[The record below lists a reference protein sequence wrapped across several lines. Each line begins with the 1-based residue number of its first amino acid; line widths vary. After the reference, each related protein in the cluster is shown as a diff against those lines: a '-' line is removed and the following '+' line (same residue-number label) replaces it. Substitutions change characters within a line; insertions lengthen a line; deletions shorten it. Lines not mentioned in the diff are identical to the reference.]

1 MPIPFRHARLAVA
14 VLSVVLAAAA
24 LAQVP
29 TPTPPAAEAKRSEP
43 ARSFITLTLPS
54 ATDRDLLSAWTR
66 WKKASLEA
74 DPKLAEAAQR
84 DLIALKAELGIADL
98 DAFSMGF
105 IRATDAKMTSNDTM
119 GAVGL
124 ATAAVELAPDLPHAH
139 LMLARAYAFA
149 DPASLS
155 RYVTELA
162 QAIRC
167 VWMDPRY
174 RRPVIADIGVSAL
187 VAVLATTLAVIGVMF
202 LRIARLF
209 FHDFHHL
216 FPQAAMRWQS
226 AVFACVFLSLP
237 VVLRLGVMP
246 AVLIFFGA
254 AAIYLSMTERA
265 VAFILIGMVAFT
277 PAGARWLASASSFPG
292 TIAEEVYQLE
302 RGGIEA
308 SASADLITA
317 RAGEKKAEFEEL
329 FALGR
334 YRLRRGQFDSAIAFF
349 EAAAAKRSNEPRLL
363 TNLGNAMLA
372 KGDVQGAAESYTTAT
387 SVDASLVAPF
397 YNLAVLYSRRAAS
410 EPPEAAVKDV
420 QRAQNVSDVVSR
432 LQPALIVPKDTS
444 QPMLLNRSLL
454 SPGLS
459 SGEIL
464 TLVDAG
470 DRDSKIESQLSL
482 QLLGN
487 VDAVLGW
494 LYPVAIAIAFGGLS
508 ALLRRGKISKG
519 CMRCGRQVCRRCDP
533 QLSVGS
539 ALCQQCVNVFVRKN
553 VVEPAV
559 KIRKQIEIAQFRSE
573 KEKLTYAF
581 GLLCSGAGHVF
592 SGLPIRG
599 AIYVF
604 LFLFALAN
612 ILFRHGV
619 LRYPYG
625 AEPLFTRLAPLA
637 AALIAVYLLSL
648 RGLYKQQS

>member
-1 MPIPFRHARLAVA
+1 
-14 VLSVVLAAAA
+14 VLSAAA
-24 LAQVP
+24 LAQAPGPVP
-29 TPTPPAAEAKRSEP
+29 APAETKRPEP
-43 ARSFITLTLPS
+43 GRSFIALTLPA
-54 ATDRDLLSAWTR
+54 ATDQDLLSVWSR
-66 WKKASLEA
+66 WKKASLAA
-74 DPKLAEAAQR
+74 DVKLAESAQKE
-84 DLIALKAELGIADL
+84 LIALKAELGIADL
-98 DAFSMGF
+98 DAFAIGF
-105 IRATDAKMTSNDTM
+105 ARAADAKMLSNDPM

-139 LMLARAYAFA
+139 LMLAKAYAFA
-149 DPASLS
+149 DPASPS

-162 QAIRC
+162 QAIRG
-167 VWMDPRY
+167 VWIDPRY
-174 RRPVIADIGVSAL
+174 RHPVIADIGVSVL
-187 VAVLATTLAVIGVMF
+187 VAVLATTLAVIAVMF
-202 LRIARLF
+202 LRIARLL

-216 FPQAAMRWQS
+216 FPRAAMRWQS

-237 VVLRLGVMP
+237 LVLRLGVMP
-246 AVLIFFGA
+246 AVLIFFGT

-265 VAFILIGMVAFT
+265 VAFVLIGMVAFT
-277 PAGARWLASASSFPG
+277 PAAARWLASASSFSG
-292 TIAEEVYQLE
+292 TVGEEVYQLE
-302 RGGIEA
+302 RGGLEA
-308 SASADLITA
+308 SVSAEAIGK
-317 RAGEKKAEFEEL
+317 RAAEKKAEFEEL

-334 YRLRRGQFDSAIAFF
+334 YRLRRGQLDAAISHF

-372 KGDVQGAAESYTTAT
+372 KGDIEGAAESYTTAT

-397 YNLAVLYSRRAAS
+397 YNLAVLYSRRAAT
-410 EPPEAAVKDV
+410 EAPEVAAKDV
-420 QRAQNVSDVVSR
+420 QRAQNVTDVVAR
-432 LQPALIVPKDTS
+432 LQPALIVPKDTT
-444 QPMLLNRSLL
+444 QELLLNRALL

-459 SGEIL
+459 SAETL
-464 TLVDAG
+464 TLADAG

-487 VDAVLGW
+487 VDPVIGW
-494 LYPVAIAIAFGGLS
+494 FYPLAIAIAVAGFG
-508 ALLRRGKISKG
+508 AVLRRGKISKA
-519 CMRCGRQVCRRCDP
+519 CMRCGRPVCRRCDP
-533 QLSVGS
+533 QLSSGS

-637 AALIAVYLLSL
+637 ALLIAVYLFSL

>member
-1 MPIPFRHARLAVA
+1 MKRRDFVSLFAG
-14 VLSVVLAAAA
+14 AAAA
-24 LAQVP
+24 PLLWPLA
-29 TPTPPAAEAKRSEP
+29 
-43 ARSFITLTLPS
+43 AR
-54 ATDRDLLSAWTR
+54 AQRTDRIMRRLGVLMAIAANDPEARRRVAAFEHGLRERGWIDGRNISIDYR
-66 WKKASLEA
+66 WASD
-74 DPKLAEAAQR
+74 DPELMRREAA
-84 DLIALKAELGIADL
+84 AL
-98 DAFSMGF
+98 
-105 IRATDAKMTSNDTM
+105 
-119 GAVGL
+119 V
-124 ATAAVELAPDLPHAH
+124 AAAPDLIFANSTPLLTA
-139 LMLARAYAFA
+139 LRKESTTLPMVFVQVTDPVGQGLVANLARPGGNVTGFTNFEFA
-149 DPASLS
+149 IGGKWLQTLKEIAPA
-155 RYVTELA
+155 VT
-162 QAIRC
+162 R
-167 VWMDPRY
+167 
-174 RRPVIADIGVSAL
+174 
-187 VAVLATTLAVIGVMF
+187 VAVVF
-202 LRIARLF
+202 N
-209 FHDFHHL
+209 
-216 FPQAAMRWQS
+216 PQTA
-226 AVFACVFLSLP
+226 P
-237 VVLRLGVMP
+237 
-246 AVLIFFGA
+246 
-254 AAIYLSMTERA
+254 Y
-265 VAFILIGMVAFT
+265 
-277 PAGARWLASASSFPG
+277 AGAL
-292 TIAEEVYQLE
+292 
-302 RGGIEA
+302 
-308 SASADLITA
+308 
-317 RAGEKKAEFEEL
+317 
-329 FALGR
+329 
-334 YRLRRGQFDSAIAFF
+334 LRPI